1 MVALYYG
8 EKFPA
13 HKKYLL
19 RAADMSAEG
28 RVNAGVHYPSDK
40 QVAYLI
46 ADTLF
51 DNHFKKDMVEDAP
64 VNSTG
69 SAVATDQPLVR
80 SRSKYTRR
88 NKKDA
93 EGIYRHLRTYF

>member
-1 MVALYYG
+1 M
-8 EKFPA
+8 
-13 HKKYLL
+13 
-19 RAADMSAEG
+19 
-28 RVNAGVHYPSDK
+28 
-40 QVAYLI
+40 I
-46 ADTLF
+46 ADTLLTTISR
-51 DNHFKKDMVEDAP
+51 DMVEDAP

-80 SRSKYTRR
+80 SRSKYTGR